1 MKISIITATYNSEK
15 TLKVCLDSVLNQT
28 YKSIE
33 YIIVDGNSTDGTLEL
48 VRSMQ
53 KIHDHIL
60 LISEPDKGIYDAL
73 NKGIKKATGD
83 VIGFVHSDDFLATS
97 NTIQNIADVFKK
109 EDVDGVY
116 GNLHYV
122 RFDNI
127 NSIVRNWNSQIF
139 TQKLLNRGWM
149 PAHPTLFL
157 KKTVYL
163 TNGSFN
169 LDYRIAAD
177 YDFVL
182 RIFKKPEYKFHYLPE
197 VITKMR
203 VGGASNRSLKNLL
216 LKTTEDLRAAR
227 LNKIPFPYVAIGMKN
242 LSKIP
247 QWLSKRTTH

>member
-53 KIHDHIL
+53 KNHDHIL

-157 KKTVYL
+157 KKKVYL

-247 QWLSKRTTH
+247 QWLSKRTTN